1 MKNMKHLLLL
11 AISLFGSSIAF
22 SAEDELKLFV
32 KLSPAGSFTAKSD
45 KVKGDLIKDGS
56 TFKAEKL
63 TVLISSFKT
72 GMSLRDE
79 HFCKHLKCE
88 SNPKATLSDFVAT
101 NGVGKGTLEVAG
113 VKKPIEVAYLEKGTQ
128 LVGTL
133 KFKASE
139 FGLPP
144 AKYLG
149 VGVNDDVTGEVTV
162 TFKNK

>member
-1 MKNMKHLLLL
+1 MKHLLLL

-88 SNPKATLSDFVAT
+88 ANPKATLSDFVAT

-113 VKKPIEVAYLEKGTQ
+113 VKKPIEVKYEVKGNQ
-128 LVGTL
+128 LVAPL
-133 KFKASE
+133 SFKASE

-149 VGVNDDVTGEVTV
+149 VGVNDDITGEVII
-162 TFKNK
+162 TFKAK